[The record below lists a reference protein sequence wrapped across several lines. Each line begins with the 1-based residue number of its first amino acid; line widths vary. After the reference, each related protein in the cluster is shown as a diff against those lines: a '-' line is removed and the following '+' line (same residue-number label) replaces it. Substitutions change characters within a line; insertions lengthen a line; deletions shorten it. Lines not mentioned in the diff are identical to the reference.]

1 MHCPG
6 IQFSGHGCAVHLKLS
21 CLKAGVLSNLHS
33 VTLQHQAPYM
43 LYKRYK
49 YLLNEYK
56 IGTYSFSF
64 SWLLHFFIPLE
75 LERTKVRWV
84 MKYDSRNGH
93 VKKQMHMCTSTEL
106 DVTNLS
112 KHRVYIRL
120 LKTLL
125 LFSLRSL
132 SLFLFR
138 NGLDLNLFLS
148 CLSRSVFDAALT
160 FAITLNSKF
169 SVQFPD
175 HPCTNHETPVSVH

>member
-1 MHCPG
+1 
-6 IQFSGHGCAVHLKLS
+6 
-21 CLKAGVLSNLHS
+21 
-33 VTLQHQAPYM
+33 M

-56 IGTYSFSF
+56 IGVYSFSF
-64 SWLLHFFIPLE
+64 SWLLHFLIPLE
-75 LERTKVRWV
+75 LERAKVRWV
-84 MKYDSRNGH
+84 MRCDARNGH
-93 VKKQMHMCTSTEL
+93 VKKQMHMCTSAGL

-112 KHRVYIRL
+112 KHQVCIRL
-120 LKTLL
+120 LKTFL

-148 CLSRSVFDAALT
+148 CLSCSVFDAALT
-160 FAITLNSKF
+160 FAITLNSTF

-175 HPCTNHETPVSVH
+175 HPCTNYETPVSVH